1 MSELKD
7 HKFIV
12 YCGDNYNALGICR
25 SLGEKGLDPIVVL
38 YTPKPYLVNHCK
50 YVKHFYQVD
59 SAEAGL
65 EFIIKTWGNEP
76 EKPFIYTMDDYTT
89 MLLDQRYGELSKKFY
104 FFNCGKQGR
113 LTYYQEK
120 KNICDLAE
128 KCGIPQP
135 KGEVLKKGELP
146 KNLRYP
152 VITKV
157 TMSIKGAWKD
167 DVFVCQNEEELKEAY
182 KHIKADELLV
192 QEFIVKKNEL
202 CVDGFS
208 INEGEE
214 VIFPFTSEY
223 LRFGKSSYGCY
234 MNMLPYENEEVITK
248 IKNIIRGC
256 HFSGIFSLECL
267 IDKDDNLWFLEVN
280 FRNSTWSYACTYAGI
295 NLPYYWAKWTLDGRM
310 NLSECTIR
318 REPFKAMAEL
328 GDLSQIAHM
337 PDVSFHTW
345 LKQFHDCECPYTYN
359 AEDPKPFYHAILYK
373 VKTAI
378 KHRTQAIF
386 GKYKYRS

>member
-25 SLGEKGLDPIVVL
+25 SLGEKGLDPIVVN
-38 YTPKPYLVNHCK
+38 YTPHPYLINHCK
-50 YVKHFYQVD
+50 YVKHFHQVD

-65 EFIIKTWGNEP
+65 EFIIKKWGNEL
-76 EKPFIYTMDDYTT
+76 EKLFIYTMDDYTT
-89 MLLDQRYGELSKKFY
+89 MLLDQEYDELSKKIY

-113 LTYYQEK
+113 LTYYQDK

-182 KHIKADELLV
+182 KHIVADELLV

-202 CVDGFS
+202 CVDGIS

-223 LRFGKSSYGCY
+223 LRFGKSSYGNY
-234 MNMLPYENEEVITK
+234 MNMLPYKNEEVIAK
-248 IKNIIRGC
+248 IKNIIRGS

-267 IDKDDNLWFLEVN
+267 IDQEDNLWFLEVN
-280 FRNSTWSYACTYAGI
+280 FRNSTWSYAYTYAGI
-295 NLPYYWAKWTLDGRM
+295 NLPYYWAKWTLEGKM
-310 NLSECTIR
+310 NIAECSIR
-318 REPFKAMAEL
+318 KESFKAMAEL

-337 PDVSFHTW
+337 PDVSFRTW
-345 LKQFHDCECPYTYN
+345 LKQFRDCECTYIYN
-359 AEDPKPFYHAILYK
+359 AKDRSPFYHAMWYK
-373 VKTAI
+373 VKTVF
-378 KHRTQAIF
+378 KHKVLRR
-386 GKYKYRS
+386 K